1 MYWRPPQLGPTV
13 AVLASGPS
21 MNQGVADSVKHLPR
35 IAVNLTAR
43 LAPDAQIVYGSDS
56 PFWSTYPEMLSHPG
70 EKVCVEQRMG
80 MYPNVPQGVK
90 VLRNLGL
97 EGLSKGGG
105 IYVGDNSGYAAINLA
120 AAAGAKR
127 ILLLGMDM
135 QGGHWH
141 GPHQGLGNPQ
151 PHQFQRWMRRM
162 NRLAVWLKEAGIE
175 VINCSPVSAL
185 ECFRKMDLV
194 DAIADARTLD

>member
-1 MYWRPPQLGPTV
+1 MYWRAPHLGETV

-21 MNQGVADSVKHLPR
+21 MSQAVADSVRHLPR
-35 IAVNLTAR
+35 IAINLTAR
-43 LAPDAQIVYGSDS
+43 LAPDAQIAYGSDA
-56 PFWSTYPEMLSHPG
+56 PFWAAHPELLNHAG

-141 GPHQGLGNPQ
+141 GPHKGLGNPQ
-151 PHQFQRWMRRM
+151 AHQFQRWMRRM
-162 NRLAVWLKEAGIE
+162 SRLAVWLKEAGIE

-185 ECFRKMDLV
+185 ECFTRRPVSECL
-194 DAIADARTLD
+194 

>member
-1 MYWRPPQLGPTV
+1 MYWRVPQWSGAV
-13 AVLASGPS
+13 AILASGES
-21 MNQGVADSVKHLPR
+21 MNQGSADAVRHLPR
-35 IAVNLTAR
+35 IALNLTAN
-43 LAPDAQIVYGSDS
+43 LAPDADVLYGSDS
-56 PFWSTYPEMLSHPG
+56 LFWVRYPELMSHAG

-162 NRLAVWLKEAGIE
+162 NRLAVWLKEAGID

-185 ECFRKMDLV
+185 ECFTRRPVSECL
-194 DAIADARTLD
+194 